1 VTGSSFFRNRTL
13 PDIAPCGAA
22 RSRRTCRVPRAGEMR
37 RFAPEFIRP
46 KPTRVW
52 REVTGTIGRKMG
64 AAANQSERGRY
75 RSATGPTPLGCAKR
89 YRSATEPLR
98 NRYRSRAR
106 PEHASRA
113 RPDQFCQQSCRQIGY
128 GSQLSTAWNCAETP
142 RTPRNSATQPLPI
155 RYRWTDNSAYRP
167 TPPFS
172 WLLEPSWLEIE
183 GIQNTRTR
191 AHWTEYLHKGLDL
204 FAASSDSCHAA
215 TIHHRRRA

>member
-113 RPDQFCQQSCRQIGY
+113 RPDAFFQQSCRQIALRSHLPMGRKMR
-128 GSQLSTAWNCAETP
+128 GNAENP
-142 RTPRNSATQPLPI
+142 RKSATEPLPN
-155 RYRWTDNSAYRP
+155 RYPWTDNSAYRP
-167 TPPFS
+167 TPP
-172 WLLEPSWLEIE
+172 L
-183 GIQNTRTR
+183 
-191 AHWTEYLHKGLDL
+191 
-204 FAASSDSCHAA
+204 
-215 TIHHRRRA
+215 